1 MLPKR
6 LQACADFV
14 RQGTRVCDVGTDH
27 ALLPCE
33 LVKQG
38 KATAA
43 LAADVHEK
51 PLAGARKTIRA
62 SGCADRVTT
71 RLSDGLQ
78 QILPEEADDVVIAG
92 MGGELM
98 ARIVL
103 ECDWLRTDTKRLILQ
118 PMTQAP
124 LLRQA
129 LAQNGFRV
137 LEERAVWENGHSYT
151 VLWAAYDGVSRTL
164 TLAESWAGAH
174 QNHPVGES
182 ARYLKIQQ
190 SRAQKIARG
199 LFQAGDPN
207 AQKMQDLAD
216 ALGNGIEEEEA

>member
-92 MGGELM
+92 MGGETIAQIL
-98 ARIVL
+98 AAAP
-103 ECDWLRTDTKRLILQ
+103 WLQGRGCRLLLQ
-118 PMTQAP
+118 PQP
-124 LLRQA
+124 
-129 LAQNGFRV
+129 
-137 LEERAVWENGHSYT
+137 
-151 VLWAAYDGVSRTL
+151 
-164 TLAESWAGAH
+164 ES
-174 QNHPVGES
+174 
-182 ARYLKIQQ
+182 
-190 SRAQKIARG
+190 
-199 LFQAGDPN
+199 
-207 AQKMQDLAD
+207 
-216 ALGNGIEEEEA
+216 